1 MSYRS
6 LLLKA
11 AGFALGAALAATPLV
26 GATAAEVTIRFGW
39 ATTDKE
45 TDAYNFGAHR
55 FAEALEAAKP
65 GHFEVQFFPN
75 RQLGDE
81 KDMLQGIQLGT
92 VDAGLITNSI
102 VGNVDPAYT
111 INDLPFLYKDDAAV
125 YKVLDGP
132 LGQELFDRVA
142 DKKIIGLSW
151 CASGFRN
158 MANRVRPIN
167 TPEDVAGLKFRV
179 IESPLFVGMFD
190 NLGGAG
196 VPMPFG
202 EVFTALQQGT
212 IDGMENPTWSI
223 QANKMNEVTKYLS
236 ITRHI
241 YSATPILMSGK
252 LFNSLSAEDQGIVK
266 AAAQTACEQQRAF
279 QLEQEKGIIADLA
292 AKGMVVN
299 EIADPAA
306 FQAKMQPLYDEYRP
320 KIGDDLMNRWLEAV
334 KQ

>member
-6 LLLKA
+6 TLLKA
-11 AGFALGAALAATPLV
+11 AGLVLGAAMTVLPSMAS
-26 GATAAEVTIRFGW
+26 AAEVTIKFGW

-45 TDAYNFGAHR
+45 TDAYNFAAHR
-55 FAEALEAAKP
+55 FADALEAAKP
-65 GHFEVQFFPN
+65 GHFEVQYFPN

-81 KDMLQGIQLGT
+81 TAMLQGVQLGT
-92 VDAGLITNSI
+92 VDGGLVTNSI
-102 VGNVDPAYT
+102 IANVDQSFI
-111 INDLPFLYKDDAAV
+111 INDLPFLYKDAATV
-125 YKVLDGP
+125 YKTLDGP
-132 LGQELFDRVA
+132 LGEELFAKVV
-142 DKKIIGLSW
+142 DKKIIGLAW
-151 CASGFRN
+151 CEAGFRN
-158 MANRVRPIN
+158 MANRVRAIA

-179 IESPLFVGMFD
+179 IESPLFVGMFT

-241 YSATPILMSGK
+241 YSATPIVMSGR
-252 LFNSLSAEDQGIVK
+252 LYDSLSDEDKGIVK
-266 AAAQTACEQQRAF
+266 AAAKTACAQQRAF
-279 QLEQEKGIIADLA
+279 AQEQEQKIIADLVS
-292 AKGMVVN
+292 KGMELN
-299 EIADPAA
+299 EVTDATA

-320 KIGDDLMNRWLEAV
+320 KIGDDLMTRWLEAV
-334 KQ
+334 K